1 MPVRRNGSG
10 SPHHSFSSPSGLF
23 RSTNTSS
30 SQTQNQTQSQLNSG
44 KESVNQGQSQYQAST
59 YDTSSINDTSSIM
72 RPENNSPEQKAINS
86 LVGRIVNK
94 LPCNSGIRLAI
105 MEVDP
110 GVQATIGSLLQLSR
124 SRVSLIVHSLM
135 GALETLSKFTS
146 PSSLAETSLDTLHSQ
161 LYLLHILNLCIST
174 SWQAHAAASSPSLQ
188 GDLPRCWPDPYPFE
202 EVLARYMLGVL
213 LIYTR
218 LVTLDSGIHERS
230 SPAPTK
236 DSKGLGTSSTTSSTR
251 SISSTYT
258 TYTLGTRFIQQHSY
272 PSSSSTTQTQPIK
285 PKLLSASCST
295 PIATITQM
303 TKYTS
308 RVIFYISAS
317 NWNLVLSRIKNKIG
331 YLQTTIEESPDVT
344 DIKLLEWSNLN
355 RNRLSQTIQEV
366 SSTFI
371 HVKRPAQTAIS
382 NSLRKGIWN
391 WIEVHPM
398 EYESFITS
406 SRKMEGVENLFDAL
420 WSLSDSGFTSS
431 NARRTRSFYP
441 LLGMLLV
448 LLPDLFARL
457 VTSEVAGR
465 SSNAVQAAFIDRV
478 RKGLHSSKS
487 METCAMVYV
496 NMIKAAMALSP
507 KHEDSGIRSLV
518 HDIQSDAKHALF
530 GSSNSSEVLDKNVIV
545 EGLVSLYKSDPELI
559 STTLFPKLLTS
570 SIEANKIV
578 AVRACVVIA
587 VEDQRLPWFSPLSNL
602 RKTLAPSL
610 RAILKAYAQS
620 LSLRRRAAPDS
631 PSGQT
636 DLITEILTL
645 YSIDPE
651 FAFTGCTPDQ
661 SSSSSDSLH
670 QFLLA
675 LSSLTVIPS
684 PDLLTPVASRTACV
698 LIDELRRKVVADK
711 ELEALATSAG
721 GALWQILLD
730 MGRQTLFAFHSAD
743 SDEVATAM
751 TALRETSTVILRLAE
766 EDAAVLFPSSMAQ
779 PAAMVVS
786 VAGFTT
792 CAGPDN
798 EQISL
803 TLPMLSVFGKLT
815 RMAHMSSMGQLTSA
829 SSGLVPDKRANAFEA
844 LAALPVSIGRQQQQR
859 QIRRT
864 LRPLA
869 ISTPFTIG
877 LWVGLAAVAQKLTAK
892 VIAAEADTTM
902 SSRDVR
908 RRGLTADIDG
918 LDEEESKEWQNLI
931 AWLCACCSVANYET
945 KPPPSLCD
953 IIGKG
958 VLPPAYD
965 QSIPDPHVPVEA
977 FIKQCVDLLIS
988 SSVNVRETV
997 KNALG
1002 SELPTNGCRMIVGPM
1017 IKLLSHAIGPAGVNI
1032 SEPFTIFAEQ
1042 AVSVLRLMIDRMG
1055 PNDDVPT
1062 VQVDLGELFY
1072 LLAQYIHRLGKGDSA
1087 LRLKSKFCHLVETSL
1102 RKPDNVSLSNGAR
1115 FRNAFLDW
1123 MSEWSLESM
1132 RDNDVYVS
1140 GAETTSKA
1148 QRELDHAC
1156 LRAMVPLTEGLVLK
1170 SPAEETDHSQGVL
1183 KSRLFYKNYLH
1194 LVKVLERSSFEEA
1207 ESVGYTSSLHGNA
1220 NNTSKENRPNDTPTL
1235 AILALSNLLSANVD
1249 VGLKHCLSLGYHE
1262 DPVLRTAFMQLI
1274 TYTLQQGTRFGGLS
1288 GNRMSTS
1295 TKNYLDLL
1303 AGPNLAIALA
1313 MVDVCPQS
1321 GNEVD
1326 ELSTLLFRVFEGKG
1340 ALLGLMRA
1348 LIEREVALT
1357 NHESELFRANSI
1369 TMRMLTIFAKTYGY
1383 NYVRATLQPLV
1394 LSLIEKPA
1402 ECSFELDPSK
1412 ASGTE
1417 DIDKNADHLRLM
1429 CQALLDLI
1437 CSSTPRVPLMFRAL
1451 CHHIWELVDDR
1462 FPDSRHSAV
1471 GSFIFLRFFCPAIVS
1486 PESIDLDV
1494 NPDTRETRRAL
1505 LLITKVIQNLAN
1517 NVVFKEPHMKVL
1529 NNFLSDNIRQVT
1541 KFLSDIAIRPKTID
1555 VQLATKAFADD
1566 AEKYQDLDGD
1576 DAIIHRFV
1584 FKHKGRIETSL
1595 SNMPKHYRHAAATT
1609 KSARTEFDGRGALD
1623 NLQKIMDKTG
1633 PPPTTNGLSASAKS
1647 QVYEEFM
1654 RHNSGR
1660 NTDSVADAFYEGPAS
1675 QNGRRIFYF
1684 IVSRVALV
1692 EYDVLAYHVFS
1703 ILDKVTDFFDIVID
1717 LTDFSPANEL
1727 PLPWLKRSIQMF
1739 PPGVL
1744 PSIHTLAIYNPN
1756 SYAKKRIRRLVS
1768 ELLTISLA
1776 IGKNVIACSSPSEL
1790 ADSIPFTSLALPEY
1804 TMALAYEADHV
1815 FTNLLCVADHE
1826 MQVPVVVKL
1835 GHDSLQI
1842 ASWKKQELLSGIR
1855 SYVIDVVRLQDI
1867 DDITVGSG
1875 VPSDH
1880 LVIKYGQGDTL
1891 IFVSRRRNEMA
1902 QIIRAAR
1909 ARLRDGPNSER
1920 ALRPSDVPATLL
1932 NVALLNL
1939 SSSDST
1945 LRMGAYILLNE
1956 LCQFFK
1962 YDLASRVLKVS
1973 AGLSIPNNSLAFV
1986 GTLSKALA
1994 ASVPHLTL
2002 EFLKEWT
2009 LGFGKADT
2017 PLKTACLHYVGPW
2030 LVNLDQFSRP
2040 TKEDGLESIRQV
2052 REVVRALIGITV
2064 TERRRL
2070 HLAIQ
2075 EQVWAILTTSHE
2087 SLTDIVVV
2095 ELIHSAVNAGIG
2107 SDKAECIGDILV
2119 SVSSTAVRGKVIAKL
2134 RKTLAQTYLKP
2145 SAHITENAA
2154 WPEICSLSRITL
2166 ILGFNP
2172 SSSLDT
2178 QLFLPEI
2185 FHIITLLL
2193 GAGPVLMR
2201 QTIYGLLVNVIQSLA
2216 SNPTS
2221 GDMDAS
2227 TLQLLL
2233 KRIQQPRIMAAFGL
2247 TQGQGSIEL
2256 SGLPMKDETD
2266 LQLLE
2271 RVEEVSRFLGEV
2283 LAAGA
2288 ISIDCANAWRARWMG
2303 LVAATCFQHNPATQ
2317 PQAFTVLGY
2326 LASDEVDDDLVYQIL
2341 VAMSTTLSHFQEGD
2355 SVLLISML
2363 RCLSRIIKGLLPDSR
2378 YAASLFW
2385 LAVSILQLGYIPLF
2399 APALELM
2406 SSSLKAVSETTTP
2419 HYILRGKDLM
2429 DFILDTRRGI
2439 TDQAKKLDQIS
2450 GVSFDTDLTFA
2461 LVAIIYKGIRHPST
2475 KKMTIES
2482 LMELLRLSAE
2492 PARPNGEDELLVS
2505 SGSIAYFIAL
2515 LSTSVASGSGPGS
2528 GGEDVKRVFQAAGLD
2543 IDDTTL
2549 DLSNVAVFDMLSI
2562 PDNSTALLL
2571 ISLVVALLNGS
2582 GGSDVEKAVL
2592 YRLLADA
2599 SAEVPEVV
2607 AMAYDILIP
2616 RIITTLTTTSNL
2628 SILNSTSIILE
2639 RALSDPSYSLPSLSG
2654 LPTADSSTSLH
2665 HQHHGHGKIYASS
2678 ISSSPSLTT
2687 NNGAREQVLEDVG
2700 MRGLNDLNFVQVK
2713 SDRLSMMAKW
2723 VAGLIEGFTI

>member
-30 SQTQNQTQSQLNSG
+30 SQSQSYSQSQLNSG
-44 KESVNQGQSQYQAST
+44 KESINQAQSQYQAST
-59 YDTSSINDTSSIM
+59 YDTSSINDTSSMM
-72 RPENNSPEQKAINS
+72 RPENNSPEQKVINS

-161 LYLLHILNLCIST
+161 LYLLHTLNLCLST
-174 SWQAHAAASSPSLQ
+174 SWQAHSASSPPPQ

-202 EVLARYMLGVL
+202 EVLARYMLGVM

-218 LVTLDSGIHERS
+218 LVSLDSGIHERS

-251 SISSTYT
+251 SISSNYT
-258 TYTLGTRFIQQHSY
+258 TYTLGTKFIQQHSY

-285 PKLLSASCST
+285 PKMLSASCST
-295 PIATITQM
+295 PFTTITQM

-308 RVIFYISAS
+308 RVIFYLSAS

-331 YLQTTIEESPDVT
+331 YLQTTIDESPDVT
-344 DIKLLEWSNLN
+344 EIKLLEWSNLD
-355 RNRLSQTIQEV
+355 RTRLSQTIQEV

-391 WIEVHPM
+391 WIEIHPI
-398 EYESFITS
+398 EYEPFITS
-406 SRKMEGVENLFDAL
+406 NRRMEGVENLFEIL
-420 WSLSDSGFTSS
+420 WSLTDSGFTSS

-478 RKGLHSSKS
+478 RKGLHSPKS
-487 METCAMVYV
+487 METCASVYV
-496 NMIKAAMALSP
+496 DMIKAAMALSP
-507 KHEDSGIRSLV
+507 KHEHSGVRSLV

-545 EGLVSLYKSDPELI
+545 EGLVSLYRSDPESI
-559 STTLFPKLLTS
+559 STSLFPKLLTS
-570 SIEANKIV
+570 SIESNKIV
-578 AVRACVVIA
+578 AVKACVVIA
-587 VEDQRLPWFSPLSNL
+587 VEDQRLPWFSPLSDL
-602 RKTLAPSL
+602 RRTVAPSL
-610 RAILKAYAQS
+610 RAILKVRQLAYAQS
-620 LSLRRRAAPDS
+620 LSLRRRAAPDL

-636 DLITEILTL
+636 DLVTEILTL

-661 SSSSSDSLH
+661 SSSSSDSLN

-721 GALWQILLD
+721 GAIWQILLD

-751 TALRETSTVILRLAE
+751 TALRETSTAILRLAE
-766 EDAAVLFPSSMAQ
+766 EDATVLFPSSMAQ

-786 VAGFTT
+786 VAGFTI
-792 CAGPDN
+792 CVGPDN

-844 LAALPVSIGRQQQQR
+844 LASLPVSIGRQQQQR

-918 LDEEESKEWQNLI
+918 LDEEGSKEWQNLI
-931 AWLCACCSVANYET
+931 AWLCACCSVANYDT
-945 KPPPSLCD
+945 RPPPSLCD

-958 VLPPAYD
+958 ILPPAYD

-977 FIKQCVDLLIS
+977 FVKQCVDLLVS
-988 SSVNVRETV
+988 SSVNVRETL

-1017 IKLLSHAIGPAGVNI
+1017 IKLLSHAISPAGVNV

-1042 AVSVLRLMIDRMG
+1042 AVSVLRLLIDRMG
-1055 PNDDVPT
+1055 PNDDVPI

-1072 LLAQYIHRLGKGDSA
+1072 LLAQYIHRLGRGDSA
-1087 LRLKSKFCHLVETSL
+1087 LRLKSKFCHLVETALS
-1102 RKPDNVSLSNGAR
+1102 KPDNVSLSNGAI

-1140 GAETTSKA
+1140 GVETTSKA

-1170 SPAEETDHSQGVL
+1170 SPAEETDNSQGKL
-1183 KSRLFYKNYLH
+1183 KSRLFYKHYLH

-1207 ESVGYTSSLHGNA
+1207 ESVGYTSSLHGNG
-1220 NNTSKENRPNDTPTL
+1220 NNTSKEMGPNDTPTL
-1235 AILALSNLLSANVD
+1235 AILALSNLLSANID

-1274 TYTLQQGTRFGGLS
+1274 TNTLQQGTRFGGLS
-1288 GNRMSTS
+1288 NHRISTS

-1303 AGPNLAIALA
+1303 AGPNLAMALA

-1357 NHESELFRANSI
+1357 NHESELFRANSV

-1412 ASGTE
+1412 ALGTE

-1541 KFLSDIAIRPKTID
+1541 KFLSDIAVSVYGSEIVKMVSFRCDGNTLS
-1555 VQLATKAFADD
+1555 QRA
-1566 AEKYQDLDGD
+1566 AEVC
-1576 DAIIHRFV
+1576 HRLV

-1609 KSARTEFDGRGALD
+1609 KSARTEFDGKGALD

-1684 IVSRVALV
+1684 ILSRVALV
-1692 EYDVLAYHVFS
+1692 DYDVLAYHVFS
-1703 ILDKVTDFFDIVID
+1703 ILDKITDFFDIVID

-1756 SYAKKRIRRLVS
+1756 SYAKKRIRRL
-1768 ELLTISLA
+1768 LTTVEAPA
-1776 IGKNVIACSSPSEL
+1776 IGKNVVACSSPSEL

-1855 SYVIDVVRLQDI
+1855 SYVIDIVRLQDI
-1867 DDITVGSG
+1867 DDIIVGTG

-1880 LVIKYGQGDTL
+1880 LVIKHGQGDTL

-1909 ARLRDGPNSER
+1909 ARLREGPTSER

-1939 SSSDST
+1939 SSSDGT

-1986 GTLSKALA
+1986 GTVSKALA

-2040 TKEDGLESIRQV
+2040 TKEDGLESVKQV
-2052 REVVRALIGITV
+2052 REIVRALIGITV

-2087 SLTDIVVV
+2087 SLADIVIG
-2095 ELIHSAVNAGIG
+2095 ELIHSAVDAGIG
-2107 SDKAECIGDILV
+2107 GDKAECIGDILV

-2193 GAGPVLMR
+2193 GAGPVLML
-2201 QTIYGLLVNVIQSLA
+2201 QTIFGLLVNVIQSLA
-2216 SNPTS
+2216 FNATS

-2227 TLQLLL
+2227 ALQLLL
-2233 KRIQQPRIMAAFGL
+2233 KRIQQPQIMAAFGL
-2247 TQGQGSIEL
+2247 TQGHGSIEL

-2406 SSSLKAVSETTTP
+2406 NSSLKAVSETTTP
-2419 HYILRGKDLM
+2419 HSILCGKDLM

-2450 GVSFDTDLTFA
+2450 GVSFETDVTFA

-2515 LSTSVASGSGPGS
+2515 LSTPIASGSGPGS
-2528 GGEDVKRVFQAAGLD
+2528 GGEEVKRVFQAAGLD
-2543 IDDTTL
+2543 IDDAKL

-2571 ISLVVALLNGS
+2571 ISLVVALLNGA
-2582 GGSDVEKAVL
+2582 GGSDIEKVVL

-2599 SAEVPEVV
+2599 SAEMPEVV

-2628 SILNSTSIILE
+2628 SILKSTSIILE
-2639 RALSDPSYSLPSLSG
+2639 RALSDPNYSLPSLSE
-2654 LPTADSSTSLH
+2654 LLTADSSTSLH
-2665 HQHHGHGKIYASS
+2665 HQHHGHGKINASS

-2687 NNGAREQVLEDVG
+2687 NNGAREQVLEDLG
-2700 MRGLNDLNFVQVK
+2700 MRGLNDLNFVQIK
-2713 SDRLSMMAKW
+2713 SDR
-2723 VAGLIEGFTI
+2723 

>member
-1 MPVRRNGSG
+1 MPVRRNGTGG

-30 SQTQNQTQSQLNSG
+30 SQSQSQSQLNSG
-44 KESVNQGQSQYQAST
+44 KESTSQGQSQYQSST
-59 YDTSSINDTSSIM
+59 YDTNSINDTSSIM
-72 RPENNSPEQKAINS
+72 RPEGNSPEHKVINS

-124 SRVSLIVHSLM
+124 SRVSLIVQSLV

-161 LYLLHILNLCIST
+161 LYLLHILNLCLST
-174 SWQAHAAASSPSLQ
+174 SWQVHSASSPPPQ
-188 GDLPRCWPDPYPFE
+188 GELPRCWPDPYPFD
-202 EVLARYMLGVL
+202 EVLARYILGIM

-218 LVTLDSGIHERS
+218 LVSSDSGIYERA

-236 DSKGLGTSSTTSSTR
+236 DSKGLGTSSSTSSTR
-251 SISSTYT
+251 SISSNCI
-258 TYTLGTRFIQQHSY
+258 TYTLGTKFIQQHSY
-272 PSSSSTTQTQPIK
+272 PSSSSTTSHEPIK
-285 PKLLSASCST
+285 PKPLSSQCST

-303 TKYTS
+303 TKYTP
-308 RVIFYISAS
+308 RIIFYLSAS
-317 NWNLVLSRIKNKIG
+317 NWNLVLSRIKSKIG

-344 DIKLLEWSNLN
+344 EIRLLEWANLD
-355 RNRLSQTIQEV
+355 RTRLAQTIQEV

-371 HVKRPAQTAIS
+371 HVKRPAQVAIS
-382 NSLRKGIWN
+382 NSLRRGIWN
-391 WIEVHPM
+391 WIEVHPV
-398 EYESFITS
+398 EYESFILS
-406 SRKMEGVENLFDAL
+406 NRKMEGVEPLFDAL

-441 LLGMLLV
+441 LLGILLV
-448 LLPDLFARL
+448 LLPDIFTKL

-465 SSNAVQAAFIDRV
+465 SSNSNQAAFIDRV

-487 METCAMVYV
+487 LETCALVYV
-496 NMIKAAMALSP
+496 DMIRAAMALSP
-507 KHEDSGIRSLV
+507 RHDGTGVRSLV
-518 HDIQSDAKHALF
+518 LDIQNDVKHALF
-530 GSSNSSEVLDKNVIV
+530 GSSNSSEIVDKNVIV
-545 EGLVSLYKSDPELI
+545 EGLVALYKSDPELI
-559 STTLFPKLLTS
+559 STTSFPKLLTS
-570 SIEANKIV
+570 SIEANKII
-578 AVRACVVIA
+578 AVKACIVVA
-587 VEDQRLPWFSPLSNL
+587 VEDQRLPWFSPLANL
-602 RKTLAPSL
+602 RRTVGPSL
-610 RAILKAYAQS
+610 RAVLKAYAQS
-620 LSLRRRAAPDS
+620 LSLRRRAAPEL

-651 FAFTGCTPDQ
+651 FAFTGCTADQ

-684 PDLLTPVASRTACV
+684 PDLLTPVTSRTACV
-698 LIDELRRKVVADK
+698 LIDELRKKALRDK
-711 ELEALATSAG
+711 EFEALATSAG
-721 GALWQILLD
+721 GAIWQILLD
-730 MGRQTLFAFHSAD
+730 MGRQTLFAFHNAE
-743 SDEVATAM
+743 SDDVAIAM
-751 TALRETSTVILRLAE
+751 AALRETSTAVLRLVE
-766 EDAAVLFPSSMAQ
+766 EDATVLFPSPMAQ
-779 PAAMVVS
+779 PAAMVIS

-829 SSGLVPDKRANAFEA
+829 SSGLVPDKRANAFDA
-844 LAALPVSIGRQQQQR
+844 LAMLPVSIGRQQQQR

-869 ISTPFTIG
+869 ISTPFTVG

-892 VIAAEADTTM
+892 IIAAEGDTTV

-918 LDEEESKEWQNLI
+918 LDEEESKEWQNLV
-931 AWLCACCSVANYET
+931 AWLCACSSVANYDT

-958 VLPPAYD
+958 ILPPAYD
-965 QSIPDPHVPVEA
+965 QSIPDPRVPVES
-977 FIKQCVDLLIS
+977 FVKQCVDLLIS

-1017 IKLLSHAIGPAGVNI
+1017 IKLLSHAIGPAGINI

-1042 AVSVLRLMIDRMG
+1042 SVSVLRLLIDRMG

-1072 LLAQYIHRLGKGDSA
+1072 LLAQYIHRLGRSDTA
-1087 LRLKSKFCHLVETSL
+1087 LRLKSRFCHLVEMAL
-1102 RKPDNVSLSNGAR
+1102 RKPDNVCLSNGAR
-1115 FRNAFLDW
+1115 FRNALLDW

-1140 GAETTSKA
+1140 GVETTSKS

-1170 SPAEETDHSQGVL
+1170 NPAEETDNSQGVL
-1183 KSRLFYKNYLH
+1183 KSRLFYKHYLH

-1207 ESVGYTSSLHGNA
+1207 ESVGYTSSLHGNG
-1220 NNTSKENRPNDTPTL
+1220 NTPRESGPNDTPTL
-1235 AILALSNLLSANVD
+1235 AILALSNLLSANID

-1262 DPVLRTAFMQLI
+1262 DPVLRTAFMQLM
-1274 TYTLQQGTRFGGLS
+1274 TNTLQQGTRFGGLS
-1288 GNRMSTS
+1288 NNRVSTS

-1303 AGPNLAIALA
+1303 AGPNLAMALA

-1451 CHHIWELVDDR
+1451 CHHIWEQVDDR

-1555 VQLATKAFADD
+1555 VQHAIKAFADD
-1566 AEKYQDLDGD
+1566 AERYQDLDGD

-1584 FKHKGRIETSL
+1584 FKHKARIETSL
-1595 SNMPKHYRHAAATT
+1595 SNMPKHYRHASATT
-1609 KSARTEFDGRGALD
+1609 KSARTEFDGKGALE
-1623 NLQKIMDKTG
+1623 NLQKIMDRSG

-1654 RHNSGR
+1654 RHNMGR

-1684 IVSRVALV
+1684 VVSRVALV
-1692 EYDVLAYHVFS
+1692 DYDVLAYHVFS

-1768 ELLTISLA
+1768 ELLTITPA

-1842 ASWKKQELLSGIR
+1842 ASWKKQELLSGIK

-1867 DDITVGSG
+1867 DDIIVGGG

-1880 LVIKYGQGDTL
+1880 LVIKYGQSETL

-1909 ARLRDGPNSER
+1909 ARLREGPSNER

-1939 SSSDST
+1939 SSSDGT

-1962 YDLASRVLKVS
+1962 YELASRVLKVS

-2040 TKEDGLESIRQV
+2040 TKEDGLESIKQV
-2052 REVVRALIGITV
+2052 REIVRALIGITV
-2064 TERRRL
+2064 TERRHL

-2087 SLTDIVVV
+2087 SLADIVIA
-2095 ELIHSAVNAGIG
+2095 ELIHSAVDAGIG

-2119 SVSSTAVRGKVIAKL
+2119 SVSSTSVRGKVIAKL

-2145 SAHITENAA
+2145 SVHITENAV

-2233 KRIQQPRIMAAFGL
+2233 KRIQQPQIMAAFGL

-2271 RVEEVSRFLGEV
+2271 RVEEVSNFLGEV

-2363 RCLSRIIKGLLPDSR
+2363 RCLSQIIKGLLPDSR
-2378 YAASLFW
+2378 YASSLFW

-2399 APALELM
+2399 ATALELM
-2406 SSSLKAVSETTTP
+2406 NSSLKAVSETTSP
-2419 HYILRGKDLM
+2419 HSILRGKDLM
-2429 DFILDTRRGI
+2429 EFILDTRSGI
-2439 TDQAKKLDQIS
+2439 AEQAKKLDQVS
-2450 GVSFDTDLTFA
+2450 GVSFETDMTFA
-2461 LVAIIYKGIRHPST
+2461 LIAIIYKGVRHPT
-2475 KKMTIES
+2475 TRKLTIES
-2482 LMELLRLSAE
+2482 MMNLLKLSAE

-2505 SGSIAYFIAL
+2505 PGSIAYFIAL
-2515 LSTSVASGSGPGS
+2515 LSTSIGS
-2528 GGEDVKRVFQAAGLD
+2528 GEDVKKVFQAAGLD
-2543 IDDTTL
+2543 IDGSRRDL
-2549 DLSNVAVFDMLSI
+2549 DLAEVAVFDMLSI

-2582 GGSDVEKAVL
+2582 GGSDTEKVVL

-2599 SAEVPEVV
+2599 SAEMPEVV

-2628 SILNSTSIILE
+2628 SILKSTSIILE
-2639 RALSDPSYSLPSLSG
+2639 RALSDPNYSLPSMSS
-2654 LPTADSSTSLH
+2654 LPTTDSFTSLH
-2665 HQHHGHGKIYASS
+2665 LHGPKMYASS
-2678 ISSSPSLTT
+2678 ISSSPSLTP
-2687 NNGAREQVLEDVG
+2687 NNGAREQVLEDLG
-2700 MRGLNDLNFVQVK
+2700 MRGLAELNFVQVK

>member
-30 SQTQNQTQSQLNSG
+30 SQSQNQTQSQLNSG
-44 KESVNQGQSQYQAST
+44 KESVNQAQSQYQAST
-59 YDTSSINDTSSIM
+59 YDTGSINDTSSIM
-72 RPENNSPEQKAINS
+72 RPENNSPEQKVINS

-124 SRVSLIVHSLM
+124 SRVALIVHSLM

-161 LYLLHILNLCIST
+161 LYLLHILNLCLST
-174 SWQAHAAASSPSLQ
+174 SWQAHSAASPPLQ

-202 EVLARYMLGVL
+202 EVLARYMLGVM

-218 LVTLDSGIHERS
+218 LVSLDSGIHERS

-236 DSKGLGTSSTTSSTR
+236 DSKGLGTSSATSSTR
-251 SISSTYT
+251 SISSNYT
-258 TYTLGTRFIQQHSY
+258 TYTLGTKFIQQHSY

-295 PIATITQM
+295 PITTITQM

-308 RVIFYISAS
+308 RVIFYLSAS

-344 DIKLLEWSNLN
+344 EIKLLEWSNLD
-355 RNRLSQTIQEV
+355 RTRLSQAIQEV

-391 WIEVHPM
+391 WTEVHPM
-398 EYESFITS
+398 EYESFVTS
-406 SRKMEGVENLFDAL
+406 NRKMEGVENLFDAL

-465 SSNAVQAAFIDRV
+465 SSNAVQATFIDRV

-496 NMIKAAMALSP
+496 NMMKAAMALSP
-507 KHEDSGIRSLV
+507 KHEDSGVRSLV

-578 AVRACVVIA
+578 AVKACVVIA

-602 RKTLAPSL
+602 RRTVAPSL
-610 RAILKAYAQS
+610 RAILKSYAQS
-620 LSLRRRAAPDS
+620 LSLRRRATPDL

-684 PDLLTPVASRTACV
+684 PDLLTPVASRTACA

-711 ELEALATSAG
+711 ELLALATSAG
-721 GALWQILLD
+721 GAIWQILLD

-751 TALRETSTVILRLAE
+751 TALRETSTAILRLAE
-766 EDAAVLFPSSMAQ
+766 EDATVLFPSSMAQ

-869 ISTPFTIG
+869 IPTPFTIG

-931 AWLCACCSVANYET
+931 AWLCACCGVANYET
-945 KPPPSLCD
+945 RPPPSLCD

-1002 SELPTNGCRMIVGPM
+1002 SELPTNGCRMIVAPM
-1017 IKLLSHAIGPAGVNI
+1017 IKLLSHAIGPAGVNV

-1042 AVSVLRLMIDRMG
+1042 AVSVLRLIIDRMG

-1062 VQVDLGELFY
+1062 VQVDLGDLLY

-1140 GAETTSKA
+1140 GVETTSKA

-1183 KSRLFYKNYLH
+1183 KSRFFYKNYLH

-1207 ESVGYTSSLHGNA
+1207 ESVGYTSSLHGNG
-1220 NNTSKENRPNDTPTL
+1220 NSTWKENRPNDTPTL

-1262 DPVLRTAFMQLI
+1262 DPILRTAFMQLI
-1274 TYTLQQGTRFGGLS
+1274 TNTLQQGTRFGGLS

-1303 AGPNLAIALA
+1303 AGPNLAMALA

-1555 VQLATKAFADD
+1555 VQHATKAFADD

-1609 KSARTEFDGRGALD
+1609 KSARTEFDGKGALD

-1633 PPPTTNGLSASAKS
+1633 PPPTTNGLSASATS
-1647 QVYEEFM
+1647 QVYEEFI

-1768 ELLTISLA
+1768 ELLTITPA

-1867 DDITVGSG
+1867 DDIIVGSG

-1909 ARLRDGPNSER
+1909 ARLREGPNSER

-1939 SSSDST
+1939 SSSDGT
-1945 LRMGAYILLNE
+1945 LRMGAYILLTE

-2009 LGFGKADT
+2009 LGFSKADT

-2040 TKEDGLESIRQV
+2040 TKEDGLENIRQV
-2052 REVVRALIGITV
+2052 REIVRALIGITV

-2087 SLTDIVVV
+2087 SLTDIVIV

-2185 FHIITLLL
+2185 SHIITLLL

-2221 GDMDAS
+2221 GEMDAS

-2363 RCLSRIIKGLLPDSR
+2363 RCLSRIIRGLLPDSR

-2419 HYILRGKDLM
+2419 HSILRGKDLM
-2429 DFILDTRRGI
+2429 DFILDTRRGLI
-2439 TDQAKKLDQIS
+2439 DQAKKLDQTS
-2450 GVSFDTDLTFA
+2450 GVSFETDPTFA

-2482 LMELLRLSAE
+2482 LMGLLKLSAE

-2528 GGEDVKRVFQAAGLD
+2528 GGEEVKRVFQAAGLD
-2543 IDDTTL
+2543 IDDTNL

-2582 GGSDVEKAVL
+2582 GGSDVEKVVL

-2628 SILNSTSIILE
+2628 SILKSTSIILE
-2639 RALSDPSYSLPSLSG
+2639 RALSDPTYSLPSLSG